1 MPKVRVEILDL
12 LRFAAAAAVLMFH
25 FTFRGYA
32 ADDMSGLA
40 FPILGDWFKYGYLG
54 VDLFFI
60 ISGFVIAFSA
70 ENRSAT
76 RFLSARA
83 SRIYPA
89 FVLCASITAL
99 AAYFIGTAQYA
110 VSLNQYLANLLIA
123 APMLGQ
129 PFVDSAYWSIMFE
142 LIFYG
147 WMFVLILLN
156 QMPRV
161 REIMMGWLA
170 IAMLNQFS
178 LHSNVLGFLFVTEYA
193 GHFILGIFS
202 YLVYRGRAT
211 RSDYM
216 MIAAAFVFCLATAL
230 KGSAENGL
238 YYQTFLSPL
247 VIGAWITAFT
257 TFFLLLKYVPAPRLA
272 SRTYMVIG
280 AITYPL
286 YLLHQN
292 IGFMLI
298 NQLEGSMDRYLVLGI
313 VITMVVML
321 AYLVWRF
328 LERPLALGMRNGLNR
343 LFARLSPGF
352 PQRPAQEM

>member
-1 MPKVRVEILDL
+1 MQKVRVEILDL
-12 LRFAAAAAVLMFH
+12 LRFTAAAAVLMFH

-32 ADDMSGLA
+32 ADDMSNLA

-76 RFLSARA
+76 QFLSARA

-99 AAYFIGTAQYA
+99 TAYFIGTSQYA

-123 APMLGQ
+123 APVFGQ
-129 PFVDSAYWSIMFE
+129 SFVDGAYWSIMIE
-142 LIFYG
+142 LVFYG
-147 WMFVLILLN
+147 WMFMLILLN
-156 QMPRV
+156 QMPRI

-170 IAMLNQFS
+170 IAMLNQFA
-178 LHSNVLGFLFVTEYA
+178 LHSSILEILFVTQYA
-193 GHFILGIFS
+193 GHFILGILS
-202 YLVYRGRAT
+202 YLVYRDRADK
-211 RSDYM
+211 SDYM
-216 MIAAAFVFCLATAL
+216 MIAAAFVFSLATAF
-230 KGSAENGL
+230 KDSAEIGL
-238 YYQTFLSPL
+238 YYQTLLSPL

-257 TFFLLLKYVPAPRLA
+257 VFFVLLKYVPAPRLP
-272 SRTYMVIG
+272 SRAYMVIG

-298 NQLEGSMDRYLVLGI
+298 NQLEGSMNRYMVLGT
-313 VITMVVML
+313 VITMIVML

-328 LERPLALGMRNGLNR
+328 LERPLALGMRNGLNV
-343 LFARLSPGF
+343 LFARLPF
-352 PQRPAQEM
+352 RFLQRPAQEM